1 MTNFNTELYTAL
13 AQGISLDTF
22 IRSELEIAMN
32 QLLQTELTVFLD
44 YERYDPIGYN
54 SGNSRNGNYTRTVK
68 TKYGEVCLTIPRDRN
83 GDFNQQTIPPYKRQT
98 DDLETTILQLY
109 SKGITTSEIADLIE
123 KMYGHAYTPQT
134 VSYITQAIETSVDE
148 FHKRLLSKRYLAVYG
163 DSTYLN
169 VRRDSVSKEALH
181 ILIGITPEGYKE
193 VLDYR
198 IYPQESADNYREMLK
213 DIQMCGCEEVL
224 LFITDGLTGIR
235 DACLEVYPKAMHQT
249 CWVHLQRN
257 VSRLVRAKD
266 RKEILEQLKPVYQA
280 TEKSVA
286 IDLLENFKASVK
298 KRYPKVVAMFDKN
311 KSLFEFLDFPRQI
324 QRSLYTTNLIE
335 GFNKHLKRYTRRKE
349 QFPNE
354 ESLDRFVC
362 SQVIEYNHKGIRRIH
377 KGFDIV
383 QSEIETLFEEKYH

>member
-213 DIQMCGCEEVL
+213 DIQMRGCEEVL

-286 IDLLENFKASVK
+286 IDLLENFKASIK

-354 ESLDRFVC
+354 ASLDRFVC

>member
-134 VSYITQAIETSVDE
+134 VSSITQAIETSVDE

-213 DIQMCGCEEVL
+213 DIQMRGCEEVL

-311 KSLFEFLDFPRQI
+311 KSLFEFLNFPRQI

>member
-13 AQGISLDTF
+13 AQGVSLDAF
-22 IRSELEIAMN
+22 IRNELEIAMN

-54 SGNSRNGNYTRTVK
+54 SGNSRNGSYTRTVK
-68 TKYGEVCLTIPRDRN
+68 TKYGEVNLTIPRDRN
-83 GDFNQQTIPPYKRQT
+83 GAFSQQTVPPYKRQT
-98 DDLETTILQLY
+98 NDLETTILQLY

-134 VSYITQAIETSVDE
+134 VSSITQAVEASVSE
-148 FHKRLLSKRYLAVYG
+148 FHLRSLSKRYIAIYG
-163 DSTYLN
+163 DATYLN

-198 IYPQESADNYREMLK
+198 IYPQEGADNYREMLR
-213 DIQMCGCEEVL
+213 DIEGRGCEEVL
-224 LFITDGLTGIR
+224 LFITDGLIGIR

-249 CWVHLQRN
+249 CWVHLQRT

-266 RKEILEQLKPVYQA
+266 RKEILDQLKPVYQA
-280 TEKSVA
+280 GDSVKA
-286 IDLLENFKASVK
+286 VEALEAFKTDVK
-298 KRYPKVVAMFDKN
+298 KRYPKVETMFDKN
-311 KSLFEFLDFPRQI
+311 QSLFEFLTFPKQI

-335 GFNKHLKRYTRRKE
+335 GFNKHLKRRTRRKE
-349 QFPNE
+349 QFPSE

-362 SQVIEYNHKGIRRIH
+362 SQVIEYNRKGTVRIH
-377 KGFDIV
+377 KGFDLV
-383 QSEIETLFEEKYH
+383 QSEIETLFEVKYH

>member
-134 VSYITQAIETSVDE
+134 VSSITQAIETSVDE

-193 VLDYR
+193 VLNYR

-213 DIQMCGCEEVL
+213 DIQMRGCEEVL

-257 VSRLVRAKD
+257 VSHLVRAKD

>member
-44 YERYDPIGYN
+44 YERYDPVGYN

-83 GDFNQQTIPPYKRQT
+83 GEFNQQTIPPYKRQT

-134 VSYITQAIETSVDE
+134 VSSITQAIETSVDE
-148 FHKRLLSKRYLAVYG
+148 FHKRSLSKRYLAVYG

-198 IYPQESADNYREMLK
+198 IYPQESADNYREMLR
-213 DIQMCGCEEVL
+213 DIQMRGCEEIL

-266 RKEILEQLKPVYQA
+266 RKEFLEQLKPVYQA
-280 TEKSVA
+280 TEKLEA
-286 IDLLENFKASVK
+286 IDALENFKASVK

-311 KSLFEFLDFPRQI
+311 QSLFEFLNFPRQI

-362 SQVIEYNHKGIRRIH
+362 SQVIEYNHKGTRRIH

>member
-13 AQGISLDTF
+13 SQGMSLDSF
-22 IRSELEIAMN
+22 IRNELETAMN

-54 SGNSRNGNYTRTVK
+54 SGNSRNGSYIRTIK
-68 TKYGEVCLTIPRDRN
+68 TKYGEVNLTIPRDRN
-83 GDFNQQTIPPYKRQT
+83 GAFSQQTVPPYKRQT
-98 DDLETTILQLY
+98 HDLETTVLQLY

-134 VSYITQAIETSVDE
+134 VSSITQAVETSVSA
-148 FHKRLLSKRYLAVYG
+148 FHQRALSKRYIAVYG
-163 DSTYLN
+163 DATYLN

-198 IYPQESADNYREMLK
+198 IYPQEGADNYREMLR
-213 DIQMCGCEEVL
+213 DIQGRGCEEVL

-266 RKEILEQLKPVYQA
+266 RKEILDQLKPVYQA
-280 TEKSVA
+280 ANRTKAVEA
-286 IDLLENFKASVK
+286 LEAFKAVIK
-298 KRYPKVVAMFDKN
+298 KRYPKVEAMFDKHE
-311 KSLFEFLDFPRQI
+311 SLFEFLTFPKQI

-354 ESLDRFVC
+354 SALDRFIC
-362 SQVIEYNHKGIRRIH
+362 SQTLEYNRKGSTRIH
-377 KGFDIV
+377 RGFEAV
-383 QSEIETLFEEKYH
+383 QSEIEELFEKQYS

>member
-213 DIQMCGCEEVL
+213 DIQMRGCEEVL

>member
-44 YERYDPIGYN
+44 YERYDPVGYN
-54 SGNSRNGNYTRTVK
+54 SGNSRNGNYTRTFK

-83 GDFNQQTIPPYKRQT
+83 GEFNQQTIPPYKRQT

-134 VSYITQAIETSVDE
+134 VSSITQAIETFVDE
-148 FHKRLLSKRYLAVYG
+148 FHKRSLSKRYLAVYG

-198 IYPQESADNYREMLK
+198 IYPQESADNYREMLR
-213 DIQMCGCEEVL
+213 DIQMRGCEKIL

-266 RKEILEQLKPVYQA
+266 RKEFLEQLKPVYQA
-280 TEKSVA
+280 TEKLEA
-286 IDLLENFKASVK
+286 IDALENFKASVK

-311 KSLFEFLDFPRQI
+311 
-324 QRSLYTTNLIE
+324 
-335 GFNKHLKRYTRRKE
+335 
-349 QFPNE
+349 
-354 ESLDRFVC
+354 
-362 SQVIEYNHKGIRRIH
+362 
-377 KGFDIV
+377 
-383 QSEIETLFEEKYH
+383 

>member
-109 SKGITTSEIADLIE
+109 SKGITTSEITDLIE

-134 VSYITQAIETSVDE
+134 VSSITQAIETSVDE

-213 DIQMCGCEEVL
+213 DIQMRGCEEVL

>member
-134 VSYITQAIETSVDE
+134 VSSITQAIETSVDE

-213 DIQMCGCEEVL
+213 DIQMRGCEEVL

>member
-362 SQVIEYNHKGIRRIH
+362 SQVIEYNHKSIRRIH